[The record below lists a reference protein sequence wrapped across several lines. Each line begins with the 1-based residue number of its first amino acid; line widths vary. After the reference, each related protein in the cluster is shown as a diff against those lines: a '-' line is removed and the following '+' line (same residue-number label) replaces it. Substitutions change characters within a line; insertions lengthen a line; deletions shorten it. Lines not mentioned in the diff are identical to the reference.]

1 MHAAVNRAAR
11 IRAAGPVAGPARHR
25 SASASGAPVMLMR
38 VLRRRDR
45 LTEVVSGAWPIRLV
59 AGATL
64 LNGLWT
70 IGQTLLVRFPARH
83 VS

>member
-1 MHAAVNRAAR
+1 
-11 IRAAGPVAGPARHR
+11 
-25 SASASGAPVMLMR
+25 MLMR